1 MFWGEE
7 IFSLPFAIFA
17 ALLGSIIP
25 YINTVTSTCFRT
37 AVAAGG
43 AAFNTTTGGTAT
55 GGTAT
60 GGTATG
66 GAAIAVTVTVTVTV
80 RVSACSGAGIVE
92 TNI

>member
-37 AVAAGG
+37 AVTAGG

-55 GGTAT
+55 DGTAT
-60 GGTATG
+60 GGG
-66 GAAIAVTVTVTVTV
+66 AIAVTVTVTVTV

-92 TNI
+92 TNV

>member
-60 GGTATG
+60 GG
-66 GAAIAVTVTVTVTV
+66 AAIAVTVTVTVTV

>member
-17 ALLGSIIP
+17 ALLDSIIP
-25 YINTVTSTCFRT
+25 CINTVTSTCFRT

-43 AAFNTTTGGTAT
+43 AAFNTTT

-92 TNI
+92 TNV